1 MKFTV
6 PKSPLEVFQRIND
19 NSYLND
25 IRWRKSSNKNK
36 SEINY
41 SQEITNQI
49 NSLTITE
56 EEVIS
61 LLGRKWKS
69 NLSVIGAFINTY
81 QYITSDKNISVVPV
95 ASTSKFMISLCG
107 SQQNASNLIR
117 LMCKIK
123 LLTKTT
129 QNIKVEK
136 LELDENNKLVKS
148 RVETKEIEYSFTRGL
163 CIEYYYSK
171 KIQKILK
178 KIIEKYNIVIK
189 QNIKENISSTSSSS
203 SLLFR
208 GTKVKR
214 FENTDKIRFSSKLSI
229 PCTEKNMDE
238 IVKASLYRNYPQL
251 EVYQKMADEM
261 NKTLNKANQISFQ
274 PTITYDKS
282 KKYIKKIG
290 IRATNTL
297 VSAKKDKTENKD
309 FHGKYKEDVL
319 KEQLGDKYYEFDV
332 KSSVPR
338 VTKLLNIG
346 IWEDNSVDIYEEIY
360 NNMRNFISSRTKVKT
375 FENMFYLPEEFSKET
390 RTLFKSMFMKGY
402 FDKSVSTI
410 TNHVISSVLGPCNGL
425 SDEDYEEYKDK
436 CTKYTKVI
444 MTAYVAAIRET
455 LGDTYDS
462 EIFLHE
468 SCIYLQVAKIIR
480 ERGIKLVQIYD
491 GFYTDKKVEDI
502 EDIVKEVAEEYYREY
517 IVRETLYKEE
527 DTTSLLSSTLSRR
540 TKVKRFENDDV
551 EPIFLLKYY
560 TIENVPYEIW
570 SKVEPD
576 WNKFCRNY
584 GVLLNRYNKKE

>member
-25 IRWRKSSNKNK
+25 IRWRTSSNKHK

-41 SQEITNQI
+41 NQEITNQI

-56 EEVIS
+56 EEIIS

-81 QYITSDKNISVVPV
+81 QYITSDKNISAIPV

-107 SQQNASNLIR
+107 SQRNASNLIN

-123 LLTKTT
+123 LLTKAS
-129 QNIKVEK
+129 QNINVEK

-148 RVETKEIEYSFTRGL
+148 EAYNKEIDYSFTRGL
-163 CIEYYYSK
+163 CKEYYYSK
-171 KIQKILK
+171 NIQNIIK
-178 KIIEKYNIVIK
+178 KVIEKYNIVVK
-189 QNIKENISSTSSSS
+189 QNIKENIKQNIEELISK
-203 SLLFR
+203 R
-208 GTKVKR
+208 TKVET

-229 PCTEKNMDE
+229 PCTEKDMDN
-238 IVKASLYRNYPQL
+238 IVKASLYINYPQL
-251 EVYQKMADEM
+251 EVYQKMADDM
-261 NKTLNKANQISFQ
+261 NKTLNEANQISFQ

-297 VSAKKDKTENKD
+297 VSAKKDKVENKD

-338 VTKLLNIG
+338 VTKLLNTG
-346 IWEDNSVDIYEEIY
+346 IWEDNTVDIYEEIY
-360 NNMRNFISSRTKVKT
+360 NNMRNFISRRTKVET
-375 FENMFYLPEEFSKET
+375 FELPEEFSKET
-390 RTLFKSMFMKGY
+390 RKLFKSMFMKGY

-410 TNHVISSVLGPCNGL
+410 VNHVISSVLGQCNGL

-436 CTKYTKVI
+436 CTEYTKAV
-444 MTAYVAAIRET
+444 MTAYVAAIKET

-491 GFYTDKKVEDI
+491 GFYTDKSVEDI
-502 EDIVKEVAEEYYREY
+502 EEIVKEVAEKYYRTYISREEEY
-517 IVRETLYKEE
+517 IS
-527 DTTSLLSSTLSRR
+527 TSTISHLSRR
-540 TKVKRFENDDV
+540 TKVETFESDDV
-551 EPIFLLKYY
+551 ESIFLLKYY
-560 TIENVPYEIW
+560 TIENVPFEIW

-584 GVLLNRYNKKE
+584 AVLLNKYNNKKV

>member
-1 MKFTV
+1 MRFTV
-6 PKSPLEVFQRIND
+6 PTSPLEVFQRIND
-19 NSYLND
+19 FSYLDD

-41 SQEITNQI
+41 NQEKTNQI

-56 EEVIS
+56 EEIIS
-61 LLGRKWKS
+61 LLGRKWKK

-81 QYITSDKNISVVPV
+81 QYITSDKNVSAIPV

-107 SQQNASNLIR
+107 SQQNASNLIN

-123 LLTKTT
+123 LLTRTT

-136 LELDENNKLVKS
+136 LELDENNHLIKS
-148 RVETKEIEYSFTRGL
+148 ESYNKEIEYSFTRGL
-163 CIEYYYSK
+163 CREYYYSK
-171 KIQKILK
+171 NIQKIIK
-178 KIIEKYNIVIK
+178 NIIEKYKIVVK
-189 QNIKENISSTSSSS
+189 QNIKENISEELT
-203 SLLFR
+203 LFER
-208 GTKVKR
+208 TKVKT
-214 FENTDKIRFSSKLSI
+214 FEDIDKIRFSSKLSI
-229 PCTEKNMDE
+229 PCTEKDMDN
-238 IVKASLYRNYPQL
+238 IVKASLYNNYPQL

-261 NKTLNKANQISFQ
+261 NKTLNEANQISFQ

-338 VTKLLNIG
+338 VTKLLNTG
-346 IWEDNSVDIYEEIY
+346 IWEDNNKDIYEEIY
-360 NNMRNFISSRTKVKT
+360 NNMRNFISERTKVKT
-375 FENMFYLPEEFSKET
+375 FENMFYLPEEFSKDT

-410 TNHVISSVLGPCNGL
+410 VNHVISSVLGPCTGL

-436 CTKYTKVI
+436 CTNYTKAVMI
-444 MTAYVAAIRET
+444 AYVSAIKET
-455 LGDTYDS
+455 IGQTYDS

-468 SCIYLQVAKIIR
+468 SCIYLEVAKIIR

-502 EDIVKEVAEEYYREY
+502 EDIVKEVAEKYYREY
-517 IVRETLYKEE
+517 IIREEE
-527 DTTSLLSSTLSRR
+527 KHIYHQISTLSRG
-540 TKVKRFENDDV
+540 TKVKTFENDDV
-551 EPIFLLKYY
+551 EPIFLLKNY

-584 GVLLNRYNKKE
+584 AVLLYKYNKKE

>member
-1 MKFTV
+1 MRFTV
-6 PKSPLEVFQRIND
+6 PTSPLEVFQRIND
-19 NSYLND
+19 FGYLDD

-41 SQEITNQI
+41 NQEITNQI

-81 QYITSDKNISVVPV
+81 QYITSDKNVSAIPV

-123 LLTKTT
+123 LLTRTT

-148 RVETKEIEYSFTRGL
+148 ESYNKEVDYSFTRGL
-163 CIEYYYSK
+163 CREYYYSK
-171 KIQKILK
+171 NIQNIIK
-178 KIIEKYNIVIK
+178 KIIDKYNIVVK
-189 QNIKENISSTSSSS
+189 QNIKENISEELTLSE
-203 SLLFR
+203 R
-208 GTKVKR
+208 TKVQT

-229 PCTEKNMDE
+229 PCTEKDMDN
-238 IVKASLYRNYPQL
+238 IVKASLYINYPQL
-251 EVYQKMADEM
+251 EVYQKIADEM
-261 NKTLNKANQISFQ
+261 NKTLNEANQISFQ

-290 IRATNTL
+290 IRATNSL
-297 VSAKKDKTENKD
+297 VSAKKDKVENKD

-338 VTKLLNIG
+338 VTKLLNTG
-346 IWEDNSVDIYEEIY
+346 IWEENNKDIYEEIY
-360 NNMRNFISSRTKVKT
+360 NNMRNFISERTKVQT

-390 RTLFKSMFMKGY
+390 RTLFKSIFMKGY

-410 TNHVISSVLGPCNGL
+410 TNHVISSVLGPCTGL
-425 SDEDYEEYKDK
+425 SDKDYEEYKDK
-436 CTKYTKVI
+436 CTEYTKAV
-444 MTAYVAAIRET
+444 MTAYVAAIKET
-455 LGDTYDS
+455 LGNTYDS

-502 EDIVKEVAEEYYREY
+502 EEIVKEVAEKYYRKY
-517 IVRETLYKEE
+517 IVREEE
-527 DTTSLLSSTLSRR
+527 EISEEEEEYILSTSTLSER

-560 TIENVPYEIW
+560 TIENVPFEIW

-584 GVLLNRYNKKE
+584 AVLLNKYNKKG

>member
-6 PKSPLEVFQRIND
+6 PKSPLELFQRIND
-19 NSYLND
+19 FGYLDD
-25 IRWRKSSNKNK
+25 IRWRKSSNKHK

-41 SQEITNQI
+41 NQEITNQI

-56 EEVIS
+56 EEIIS
-61 LLGRKWKS
+61 LLGRKWKA

-81 QYITSDKNISVVPV
+81 QYITSDKNVSAIPV

-107 SQQNASNLIR
+107 SRRNASNLIN

-123 LLTKTT
+123 LLTKAI

-148 RVETKEIEYSFTRGL
+148 ESYNKEIDYSFTRGL
-163 CIEYYYSK
+163 CREYYYSK
-171 KIQKILK
+171 NIQNIIK
-178 KIIEKYNIVIK
+178 KIIDKHNIVVK
-189 QNIKENISSTSSSS
+189 QNIKENISISTS
-203 SLLFR
+203 FR
-208 GTKVKR
+208 GTKVER

-229 PCTEKNMDE
+229 PCTEKDMDN
-238 IVKASLYRNYPQL
+238 IVKASLYKNYPQL
-251 EVYQKMADEM
+251 EVYQKIADEM
-261 NKTLNKANQISFQ
+261 NKTLNEANQISFQ

-290 IRATNTL
+290 IRATNSL
-297 VSAKKDKTENKD
+297 VSAKKDKVENKD

-319 KEQLGDKYYEFDV
+319 KEQLAGKYYEFDV

-338 VTKLLNIG
+338 VTKLLNTG
-346 IWEDNSVDIYEEIY
+346 IWEDNTVDIYEEIY
-360 NNMRNFISSRTKVKT
+360 NNMRNFISRRTKVER

-390 RTLFKSMFMKGY
+390 RALFKSMFMKGY

-410 TNHVISSVLGPCNGL
+410 VNHVISSVLGQCTGL

-436 CTKYTKVI
+436 CTEYTKAV
-444 MTAYVAAIRET
+444 MTAYVGAIKET

-468 SCIYLQVAKIIR
+468 SCIYLQVAKRIR

-502 EDIVKEVAEEYYREY
+502 EEIVKEVAEKYYREY
-517 IVRETLYKEE
+517 IIREEISEE
-527 DTTSLLSSTLSRR
+527 EEEEHISSSTSTSFRG
-540 TKVKRFENDDV
+540 TKVERFENDDE

-560 TIENVPYEIW
+560 TMENVPYEIW

-584 GVLLNRYNKKE
+584 GMLLNRNAS

>member
-41 SQEITNQI
+41 NQEITNQI

-81 QYITSDKNISVVPV
+81 QYITSDKNVSAIPV

-107 SQQNASNLIR
+107 SQRNASNLIN

-123 LLTKTT
+123 LLTKAT
-129 QNIKVEK
+129 QNINVEK
-136 LELDENNKLVKS
+136 LVLDKNNKLVKS
-148 RVETKEIEYSFTRGL
+148 RVYNKEIEYSFTRGL
-163 CIEYYYSK
+163 CREYYYSK
-171 KIQKILK
+171 NIQNIIKN
-178 KIIEKYNIVIK
+178 IIEKHNIVVK
-189 QNIKENISSTSSSS
+189 QNIKENIKQNIEEELIST
-203 SLLFR
+203 R
-208 GTKVKR
+208 TKVET

-229 PCTEKNMDE
+229 PCTEKDMDN
-238 IVKASLYRNYPQL
+238 IVKSSLYINYPQL
-251 EVYQKMADEM
+251 EVYQKMADDM
-261 NKTLNKANQISFQ
+261 NKTLNEVNQISFQ

-297 VSAKKDKTENKD
+297 VSAKKDKVENKD

-338 VTKLLNIG
+338 VTKLLNTG
-346 IWEDNSVDIYEEIY
+346 IWEDNTVDIYEEIY
-360 NNMRNFISSRTKVKT
+360 NNMRNFISTRTKVET
-375 FENMFYLPEEFSKET
+375 FDDMFYLPEEFSKET

-410 TNHVISSVLGPCNGL
+410 VNHVISSVLGQCTGL

-436 CTKYTKVI
+436 CTEYTKAV
-444 MTAYVAAIRET
+444 MTAYVAAIKET
-455 LGDTYDS
+455 LGNTYDS

-502 EDIVKEVAEEYYREY
+502 EEIVKEVAEKYYREY
-517 IVRETLYKEE
+517 ITREEI
-527 DTTSLLSSTLSRR
+527 SHISSISTLSTR
-540 TKVKRFENDDV
+540 TKVERFESDDI

-584 GVLLNRYNKKE
+584 AVLLNRYKKE

>member
-1 MKFTV
+1 MRFTV

-19 NSYLND
+19 FGYLDD
-25 IRWRKSSNKNK
+25 IRWRKSSNKHK

-41 SQEITNQI
+41 NQEITNQI

-81 QYITSDKNISVVPV
+81 QYITSDKNVSAIPV

-107 SQQNASNLIR
+107 SQQNASNLIN

-123 LLTKTT
+123 LLTRTT

-136 LELDENNKLVKS
+136 LELDENNKLIKS
-148 RVETKEIEYSFTRGL
+148 ESYNKEVDYSFTRGL
-163 CIEYYYSK
+163 CKEYYYSK
-171 KIQKILK
+171 NIQNIIK
-178 KIIEKYNIVIK
+178 KIIEKYNIVVK
-189 QNIKENISSTSSSS
+189 QNIKENISYEELTLSE
-203 SLLFR
+203 R
-208 GTKVKR
+208 TKVKR

-229 PCTEKNMDE
+229 PCTEKDMDKT
-238 IVKASLYRNYPQL
+238 VKASLYINYPQL

-261 NKTLNKANQISFQ
+261 NKTLNEANQISFQ

-290 IRATNTL
+290 IRATNSL
-297 VSAKKDKTENKD
+297 VSAKKDKVENKD
-309 FHGKYKEDVL
+309 FYGKYKEDVL

-338 VTKLLNIG
+338 VTKLLNTG
-346 IWEDNSVDIYEEIY
+346 IWEDNNKDIYEEIY
-360 NNMRNFISSRTKVKT
+360 NNMRNFISERTKVKR
-375 FENMFYLPEEFSKET
+375 FENMFYLPEEFSKDT

-425 SDEDYEEYKDK
+425 SDKDYEEYKDK
-436 CTKYTKVI
+436 CTEYTKAVMI
-444 MTAYVAAIRET
+444 AYVAAIKET
-455 LGDTYDS
+455 LGNTYDS

-502 EDIVKEVAEEYYREY
+502 EDIVKEVAEKYYREY
-517 IVRETLYKEE
+517 IVREEISEKEE
-527 DTTSLLSSTLSRR
+527 EHILSLLSTLSER

-560 TIENVPYEIW
+560 TIENVPFEIW

-584 GVLLNRYNKKE
+584 AVLLSKYNKKG

>member
-1 MKFTV
+1 MRFIV
-6 PKSPLEVFQRIND
+6 PTSPLELFQRIND
-19 NSYLND
+19 FGYLDD
-25 IRWRKSSNKNK
+25 IRWRKSSNKHK

-41 SQEITNQI
+41 NQEITNQI

-56 EEVIS
+56 EEVIR
-61 LLGRKWKS
+61 LLGRKWKA

-81 QYITSDKNISVVPV
+81 QYITSDKNVSAVPV

-107 SQQNASNLIR
+107 SQQNASSLIR

-123 LLTKTT
+123 LLTRAK

-136 LELDENNKLVKS
+136 LELDENNKLIKS
-148 RVETKEIEYSFTRGL
+148 ESYTKEVEYSFTRGL
-163 CIEYYYSK
+163 CKEYYYSK
-171 KIQKILK
+171 NIQNTIK
-178 KIIEKYNIVIK
+178 KIIDKYKIVVK
-189 QNIKENISSTSSSS
+189 QNIKENISLETLSEE
-203 SLLFR
+203 
-208 GTKVKR
+208 TKVKG
-214 FENTDKIRFSSKLSI
+214 FENIDKIRFSSKLSI
-229 PCTEKNMDE
+229 PCTEKDMDN
-238 IVKASLYRNYPQL
+238 IVKASLYKNYPQL

-261 NKTLNKANQISFQ
+261 NKTLNEANQISFQ

-297 VSAKKDKTENKD
+297 VSAKKDKVENKD

-338 VTKLLNIG
+338 VTKLLNTG
-346 IWEDNSVDIYEEIY
+346 ISEDNKVDIYEQIY
-360 NNMRNFISSRTKVKT
+360 NNMRNFISTRTKVKT
-375 FENMFYLPEEFSKET
+375 FEKMFYLPEEFNKKT

-410 TNHVISSVLGPCNGL
+410 TNHVINSVLGPCNGL
-425 SDEDYEEYKDK
+425 SDEDYEDYKDK
-436 CTKYTKVI
+436 CTEYTKAV
-444 MTAYVAAIRET
+444 MTAYVEAIKET
-455 LGDTYDS
+455 LGATYDS

-468 SCIYLQVAKIIR
+468 SCIYLEVAKIIR

-502 EDIVKEVAEEYYREY
+502 EDIVKEVAERYYKEY
-517 IVRETLYKEE
+517 IVREEISEE
-527 DTTSLLSSTLSRR
+527 EHISTSTLSER
-540 TKVKRFENDDV
+540 TKVKGFENDDV

-560 TIENVPYEIW
+560 TIENVPFEIW

-584 GVLLNRYNKKE
+584 AVLLNKYNNKKG

>member
-6 PKSPLEVFQRIND
+6 PTSPLEVFQRINK

-25 IRWRKSSNKNK
+25 IRWRKSSNKHK

-41 SQEITNQI
+41 NQEITNQI

-81 QYITSDKNISVVPV
+81 QYITSDKNISAIPV

-107 SQQNASNLIR
+107 SHQNASNLIR

-123 LLTKTT
+123 LLTKAT
-129 QNIKVEK
+129 QNIEVEK
-136 LELDENNKLVKS
+136 LELDENNRLIKS
-148 RVETKEIEYSFTRGL
+148 ESYNKEIEYSFTRGL
-163 CIEYYYSK
+163 CREYYYSK
-171 KIQKILK
+171 SIQNTIK
-178 KIIEKYNIVIK
+178 KIIEKHNIVVK
-189 QNIKENISSTSSSS
+189 QNIKENISSSST
-203 SLLFR
+203 LFR
-208 GTKVKR
+208 ETKVKI

-261 NKTLNKANQISFQ
+261 NKTLNEANQISFQ

-290 IRATNTL
+290 IRATNSL
-297 VSAKKDKTENKD
+297 VSAKKDKIENKD

-338 VTKLLNIG
+338 VTKLLNTG
-346 IWEDNSVDIYEEIY
+346 IWEDNTVDIYEEIY
-360 NNMRNFISSRTKVKT
+360 NNMRNFISRGTKVKR

-390 RTLFKSMFMKGY
+390 RELFKSMFMKGY

-410 TNHVISSVLGPCNGL
+410 VNHVISSVLGPCTGL
-425 SDEDYEEYKDK
+425 SDDDYEEYKDK
-436 CTKYTKVI
+436 CTKYTKAV
-444 MTAYVAAIRET
+444 MTAYVEAIKET

-502 EDIVKEVAEEYYREY
+502 EDIVKEVAEKYYREH

-527 DTTSLLSSTLSRR
+527 ENVISSSSLSSTLFRG
-540 TKVKRFENDDV
+540 TKVKIFENDDV

-584 GVLLNRYNKKE
+584 EVLLNRYNKKE

>member
-6 PKSPLEVFQRIND
+6 PTSPLEVFQRIND
-19 NSYLND
+19 FRNLDD
-25 IRWRKSSNKNK
+25 IRWRKSSNKHK

-41 SQEITNQI
+41 NQEITNQI

-56 EEVIS
+56 EEIIS

-81 QYITSDKNISVVPV
+81 QYITSDKNVSAVPV

-107 SQQNASNLIR
+107 SQRNASNLIN

-123 LLTKTT
+123 LLTRAK

-148 RVETKEIEYSFTRGL
+148 ESYNKEVDYSFTRGL
-163 CIEYYYSK
+163 CKEYYYSK
-171 KIQKILK
+171 NIQNIIK
-178 KIIEKYNIVIK
+178 KIINKYNIVIK
-189 QNIKENISSTSSSS
+189 QNIKENISYET
-203 SLLFR
+203 LFER
-208 GTKVKR
+208 TKVET
-214 FENTDKIRFSSKLSI
+214 FEDIDKIRFSSKLSV
-229 PCTEKNMDE
+229 PCTEENMDK
-238 IVKASLYRNYPQL
+238 IVKESLYINYPQL

-261 NKTLNKANQISFQ
+261 NKTLNEANQISFQ

-338 VTKLLNIG
+338 VTKLLNTG
-346 IWEDNSVDIYEEIY
+346 IWEDNKKDIYEQIY
-360 NNMRNFISSRTKVKT
+360 NNMRNFISTRTKVER

-402 FDKSVSTI
+402 FDKSVATI
-410 TNHVISSVLGPCNGL
+410 TNHVINSVLGPCTGL

-436 CTKYTKVI
+436 CTNYTKAV
-444 MTAYVAAIRET
+444 MTAYVGAIKET

-468 SCIYLQVAKIIR
+468 SCIYLEVAKIIR

-502 EDIVKEVAEEYYREY
+502 EDIVKEVAERYYREY
-517 IVRETLYKEE
+517 ITKEI
-527 DTTSLLSSTLSRR
+527 SHISSSTYLSG
-540 TKVKRFENDDV
+540 TKVETFENDDE

-560 TIENVPYEIW
+560 TIENVPFEI
-570 SKVEPD
+570 
-576 WNKFCRNY
+576 
-584 GVLLNRYNKKE
+584 

>member
-1 MKFTV
+1 MRFTV

-19 NSYLND
+19 FGYLDD
-25 IRWRKSSNKNK
+25 IRWRKSSNKHK

-41 SQEITNQI
+41 NQEITNQI

-81 QYITSDKNISVVPV
+81 QYITSDKNVSAIPV

-107 SQQNASNLIR
+107 SQQNASNLIN

-123 LLTKTT
+123 LLTRTT

-136 LELDENNKLVKS
+136 LELDENNKLIKS
-148 RVETKEIEYSFTRGL
+148 EFYNKEVEYSFTRGL
-163 CIEYYYSK
+163 CKEYYYSK
-171 KIQKILK
+171 NIQNIIK
-178 KIIEKYNIVIK
+178 KIIEKYKIVVK
-189 QNIKENISSTSSSS
+189 QNIKENISEELT
-203 SLLFR
+203 LFER
-208 GTKVKR
+208 TKVKT

-229 PCTEKNMDE
+229 PCTEKDMDN
-238 IVKASLYRNYPQL
+238 IVKASLYINYPQL
-251 EVYQKMADEM
+251 EVYQKMADDM
-261 NKTLNKANQISFQ
+261 NKTLNEANQISFQ

-290 IRATNTL
+290 IRATNSL
-297 VSAKKDKTENKD
+297 VSAKKDKVENKD

-338 VTKLLNIG
+338 VTKLLNTG
-346 IWEDNSVDIYEEIY
+346 IWEDNNKDIYEEIY
-360 NNMRNFISSRTKVKT
+360 NNMRNFISERTKVKT
-375 FENMFYLPEEFSKET
+375 FENMFYLPEEFSKDT

-425 SDEDYEEYKDK
+425 SDKDYEEYKDK
-436 CTKYTKVI
+436 CTEYTKAV
-444 MTAYVAAIRET
+444 MTAYVAAIKET
-455 LGDTYDS
+455 LGNTYDS

-502 EDIVKEVAEEYYREY
+502 EDIVKEVAEKYYREY
-517 IVRETLYKEE
+517 IVREEISEE
-527 DTTSLLSSTLSRR
+527 EEEHISSSLSTLSER
-540 TKVKRFENDDV
+540 TKVKTFENDDV

-560 TIENVPYEIW
+560 TIENVPFEIW

-584 GVLLNRYNKKE
+584 AVLLNKYNKKG

>member
-1 MKFTV
+1 MRFTV

-25 IRWRKSSNKNK
+25 IRWRKSSNKHK

-41 SQEITNQI
+41 NQEITNQI

-81 QYITSDKNISVVPV
+81 QYITSDKSVSAVPV

-107 SQQNASNLIR
+107 SRRNASNLIN

-123 LLTKTT
+123 LLTKIT
-129 QNIKVEK
+129 QNIQVEK
-136 LELDENNKLVKS
+136 LALDENNKLIKS
-148 RVETKEIEYSFTRGL
+148 ETYNKEVEYSFTRGL
-163 CIEYYYSK
+163 CREYYYSK
-171 KIQKILK
+171 NIQNILK

-189 QNIKENISSTSSSS
+189 QNIKENIKQETISTLST
-203 SLLFR
+203 R
-208 GTKVKR
+208 TKVET

-229 PCTEKNMDE
+229 PCTEKDMEE
-238 IVKASLYRNYPQL
+238 IVKASLYNNYPQL

-261 NKTLNKANQISFQ
+261 NKALNEANQISFQ

-338 VTKLLNIG
+338 VTKLLNTG
-346 IWEDNSVDIYEEIY
+346 IWEDNKEDIYEQIY
-360 NNMRNFISSRTKVKT
+360 NNMRNFISTRTKVET

-410 TNHVISSVLGPCNGL
+410 TNHVISSVLGPCTGL
-425 SDEDYEEYKDK
+425 SDDDYEEYKDK
-436 CTKYTKVI
+436 CTKYTKAV
-444 MTAYVAAIRET
+444 MTAYVGAIKET

-468 SCIYLQVAKIIR
+468 SCIYLEVAKIIR

-502 EDIVKEVAEEYYREY
+502 EDIVKEVAERYYREY
-517 IVRETLYKEE
+517 IVREEISHETI
-527 DTTSLLSSTLSRR
+527 STLFRG
-540 TKVKRFENDDV
+540 TKVETFEVDDI
-551 EPIFLLKYY
+551 EPLILLKNY

-584 GVLLNRYNKKE
+584 GVLLKNITIKKE